1 VSLPRLAAW
10 FFLAGYALFP
20 AVSSAEVP
28 HKRVLVLYSFGR
40 AMEPFDEFASGFRR
54 ELTRLSP
61 APVEFFEVSLETVRF
76 ADPKSEGPF
85 VDYLGALLTERP
97 MDLVVSVGG
106 PAARFSLRQRE
117 RLFPS
122 TPLLTAGV
130 EKRLLTD
137 AGPAS
142 QAAAVSFQL
151 DLTAVVESI
160 LRVLPDTTDIVVVL
174 RGSPLSKV
182 WLAEMQRE
190 FQSFSTRVRF
200 TWTNELSLE
209 EMRERVAALPPQ
221 TAVLFG
227 ELFVDAAGIPPRDW
241 NYALASLHAVSNG
254 PIFGLFDTQLG
265 QGIVG
270 GPLISISEMS
280 RRAATTALRILNGE
294 APESI
299 ELQPVTAASPVYDF
313 REVER
318 WGIRENLLPPGST
331 VLFRPPSVW
340 KEYRGPLLIGL
351 SVLGLQTAL
360 IGGLLLQ
367 RRRRLA
373 AEEEARALARRLLTA
388 HEDERSRLARE
399 LHDDLSQRLARLAI
413 DAARVERAL
422 SSAEKGSARA
432 MRDDL
437 GRLSEDVHALSYQLH
452 PSVLD
457 DLGLNEA
464 LKVEC
469 EQFSRRESIPAHLT
483 SFEARSEL
491 PPEVVVS
498 LFRIAQEA
506 LRNVARHSRASG
518 VGLSVTTMNGGVRL
532 AVSDDGVGF
541 DPSRTRLRRSLGHA
555 SMRERARLLGGTL
568 DVESAPGRG
577 TKVTVS
583 VPLKGGSS

>member
-1 VSLPRLAAW
+1 MEL
-10 FFLAGYALFP
+10 
-20 AVSSAEVP
+20 
-28 HKRVLVLYSFGR
+28 LV
-40 AMEPFDEFASGFRR
+40 A
-54 ELTRLSP
+54 
-61 APVEFFEVSLETVRF
+61 
-76 ADPKSEGPF
+76 
-85 VDYLGALLTERP
+85 
-97 MDLVVSVGG
+97 VGG
-106 PAARFSLRQRE
+106 PAARFCLNHRQH
-117 RLFPS
+117 LFPS
-122 TPLLTAGV
+122 TPLVLAGV
-130 EKRLLTD
+130 ERRTLTNT
-137 AGPAS
+137 APAS
-142 QAAAVSFQL
+142 RTATVPVVLDFTVAV
-151 DLTAVVESI
+151 ENI
-160 LRVLPDTTDIVVVL
+160 LQVLPETTDIVTVL
-174 RGSPLSKV
+174 GGSPISRL
-182 WLAEMQRE
+182 WLAETQQE
-190 FQSFSTRVRF
+190 FQPFSHRVRF
-200 TWTNELSLE
+200 TWLHDLSLD
-209 EMRERVAALPPQ
+209 EMRKRVAALQPH

-227 ELFVDAAGIPPRDW
+227 EYGDAAGIVNEQER
-241 NYALASLHAVSNG
+241 ALASLNAVSSA

-265 QGIVG
+265 RGIVG
-270 GPLISISEMS
+270 GRLISEAEAS

-299 ELQPVTAASPVYDF
+299 EPQPVTAGSPVYDF
-313 REVER
+313 RELER
-318 WGIRENLLPPGST
+318 WGISERLLPPGST

-340 KEYRGPLLIGL
+340 KEYRTPLLIGL

-367 RRRRLA
+367 RRRRRA

-437 GRLSEDVHALSYQLH
+437 ARLSEDVHALSYQLH

-469 EQFSRRESIPAHLT
+469 EQFSRRESIPVNLT
-483 SFEARSEL
+483 SFEAPSEL
-491 PPEVVVS
+491 PPEVAVS

-506 LRNVARHSRASG
+506 LRNVARHSRASR
-518 VGLSVTTMNGGVRL
+518 VALSVTTMNGRVRL

-541 DPSRTRLRRSLGHA
+541 DPSQTRLRRSLGHA

-577 TKVTVS
+577 TKVTVA